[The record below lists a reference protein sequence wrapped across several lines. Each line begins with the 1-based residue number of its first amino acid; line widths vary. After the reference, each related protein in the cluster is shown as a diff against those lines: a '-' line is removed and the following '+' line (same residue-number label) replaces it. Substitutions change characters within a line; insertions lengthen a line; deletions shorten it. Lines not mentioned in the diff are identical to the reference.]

1 MAKRVIYNHKNAY
14 ITEYTG
20 WRKSFF
26 RNYISFRWWNKRLV
40 TLTSVGAI
48 IHRTITRFSHLERK
62 TSPSDWV
69 GNFVW
74 GSPIVA
80 LAPPR
85 ENDHGLALN
94 IDTYLDYVDKQIIR
108 RR

>member
-1 MAKRVIYNHKNAY
+1 MHPHNSDIYTWAY
-14 ITEYTG
+14 
-20 WRKSFF
+20 
-26 RNYISFRWWNKRLV
+26 LV
-40 TLTSVGAI
+40 TFTSARAFRKI
-48 IHRTITRFSHLERK
+48 MRFAHIMCVAL
-62 TSPSDWV
+62 SDWV

-74 GSPIVA
+74 GSPVVS

-85 ENDHGLALN
+85 EHDHNLALN